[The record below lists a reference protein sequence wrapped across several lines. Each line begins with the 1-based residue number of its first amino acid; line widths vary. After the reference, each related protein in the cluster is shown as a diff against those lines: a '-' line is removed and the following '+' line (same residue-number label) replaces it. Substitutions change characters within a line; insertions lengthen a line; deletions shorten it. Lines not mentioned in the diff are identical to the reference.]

1 MQASVAA
8 NRSTHWRLET
18 DVDGVAW
25 LALDKAGASANSL
38 SRDVMEELAA
48 MLAQVTGAPPKAL
61 IVTSA
66 KRGFIAG
73 ADIKEF
79 VGIRTPDDAY
89 QLIRQGQQVLDTLA
103 ALPCPTVA
111 AINGF
116 ALGGGLEVALA
127 CRYRVL
133 VDDPAATLGF
143 PEVQLGVHPGFG
155 GTVRA
160 VHLAGPIAAMD
171 LMLTGRSIRPK
182 QALAMGLVDRL
193 APLDQL
199 DAVAKQVALSPPPT
213 RGPTLVH
220 RFLNSA
226 LVRPILAGQMRS
238 QVAKRAR
245 PQHYPAP
252 YAMIELWQRYGGK
265 GERAYEAEARSMAQ
279 LLCTSTSR
287 NLVRVFFLQ
296 DRLKSAG
303 KAGGEPAKHVHVVGA
318 GVMGGDIA
326 SLVCGTRPH
335 CDVAG
340 SRRAVRRARHGARA
354 QILREALSGRREAR
368 GDDGPLVSRRRGQ
381 RRREGRRGHRGD
393 LREPERQARVVRASR
408 AADETARGARNEHLQ
423 HRAGAAGAEP
433 RRPARLIGLHFFN
446 PVARMP
452 LLEVIYAER
461 TQPQRVQAGLAFAR
475 QIDKLAIACRS
486 SPGFLVN
493 RVLMPY
499 LSEAVRAAQE
509 GIPLAL
515 IDRAAEEFGMPMGPI
530 ELADVVGL
538 DVVMS
543 VGKVF
548 FQSGADVPHVLS
560 IRYEQKKFG
569 KKSGE
574 GFYVWRDDKPQKP
587 PSAAPA
593 PPDLQDRLMLPLIN
607 EAVAVL
613 PRAHR
618 RGRGPDRCRRDLRRR
633 LRTVSRRPDRVRA
646 HARRR
651 RNSRSAR
658 RAAQRARRAFRAGCG
673 LADYCG
679 KSPVSGR
686 LASDKAC
693 RLPSRA
699 WRASRSNLD
708 CCVRF
713 RPSMD

>member
-1 MQASVAA
+1 M
-8 NRSTHWRLET
+8 NKKTTHWRGEIDT
-18 DVDGVAW
+18 DGVAW
-25 LALDKAGASANSL
+25 LALDKAGASTNSL
-38 SRDVMEELAA
+38 SRDVMEELDA
-48 MLAQVTGAPPKAL
+48 MLAELAQKRPKAL
-61 IVTSA
+61 ILTSA

-79 VGIRTPDDAY
+79 VGIRTPDQAY
-89 QLIRQGQQVLDTLA
+89 ELIRQGQQVLDKLA
-103 ALPCPTVA
+103 ALPCPTIA

-171 LMLTGRSIRPK
+171 LMLTGRTIRPK

-193 APLDQL
+193 APVEQL
-199 DAVAKQVALSPPPT
+199 DKTAKQIALSPPTP
-213 RGPTLVH
+213 RSPKFLHGL
-220 RFLNSA
+220 LNSA

-238 QVAKRAR
+238 QVARRAR
-245 PQHYPAP
+245 PDHYPAP
-252 YAMIELWQRYGGK
+252 YALIELWQRYGGK

-279 LLCTSTSR
+279 LLCTPTSR

-296 DRLKSAG
+296 DRLKSAA
-303 KAGGEPAKHVHVVGA
+303 KSGGEPARHVHVVGA

-326 SLVCGTRPH
+326 TWCATRGLTVTLQ
-335 CDVAG
+335 DRAEQYVAP
-340 SRRAVRRARHGARA
+340 AIERARKFVEKRYP
-354 QILREALSGRREAR
+354 
-368 GDDGPLVSRRRGQ
+368 D
-381 RRREGRRGHRGD
+381 
-393 LREPERQARVVRASR
+393 QAKR
-408 AADETARGARNEHLQ
+408 DETLARLQPDVEGHGVAKADIVIEAIFEDLNAKRELFARIEPKLKPLAVLATNTSSIVLEQL
-423 HRAGAAGAEP
+423 AKNLAAPE
-433 RRPARLIGLHFFN
+433 RLIGLHFFN

-452 LLEVIYAER
+452 LVEVIHAER
-461 TQPQRVQAGLAFAR
+461 TQPRNVQAGLAFAR

-499 LSEAVRAAQE
+499 LSEAVRAAEE

-515 IDRAAEEFGMPMGPI
+515 IDRAAEDFGMPMGPI

-548 FQSGADVPHVLS
+548 FQSGAQVPHVLS

-587 PSAAPA
+587 PTAAPA
-593 PPDLQDRLMLPLIN
+593 PPDLQDRLLLLLIN

-613 PRAHR
+613 REHIVEDADLIDAGVIFGAGFAPF
-618 RGRGPDRCRRDLRRR
+618 RGGPIQYARTRGVDEILARLEELRSVHGERFAADAGWQL
-633 LRTVSRRPDRVRA
+633 LR
-646 HARRR
+646 
-651 RNSRSAR
+651 
-658 RAAQRARRAFRAGCG
+658 
-673 LADYCG
+673 
-679 KSPVSGR
+679 
-686 LASDKAC
+686 
-693 RLPSRA
+693 
-699 WRASRSNLD
+699 
-708 CCVRF
+708 
-713 RPSMD
+713 

>member
-1 MQASVAA
+1 M
-8 NRSTHWRLET
+8 NKNTTHWRLET
-18 DVDGVAW
+18 DADGVAW
-25 LALDKAGASANSL
+25 LALDKAGASTNSL
-38 SRDVMEELAA
+38 SRDVMEELDA
-48 MLAQVTGAPPKAL
+48 MLAEVARALPKAL

-79 VGIRTPDDAY
+79 VGITTPDQAY
-89 QLIRQGQQVLDTLA
+89 ELIRQGQQVLDKLA
-103 ALPCPTVA
+103 ALPCPTIA

-133 VDDPAATLGF
+133 VDDAGATLGF

-160 VHLAGPIAAMD
+160 VHLAGPVAAMD
-171 LMLTGRSIRPK
+171 LMLTGRTIRPK

-193 APLDQL
+193 APVEQL
-199 DAVAKQVALSPPPT
+199 DKTAKQIALAPPAPHN
-213 RGPTLVH
+213 PKLVH
-220 RFLNSA
+220 RLLNLA
-226 LVRPILAGQMRS
+226 VVRPILAGQMRS
-238 QVAKRAR
+238 QVARRAR
-245 PQHYPAP
+245 PEHYPAP

-279 LLCTSTSR
+279 LLCTPTSR

-296 DRLKSAG
+296 DRLKSAA
-303 KAGGEPAKHVHVVGA
+303 KAGGEPARHVHVVGA

-326 SLVCGTRPH
+326 TWCAARGLTVTLQ
-335 CDVAG
+335 D
-340 SRRAVRRARHGARA
+340 RAEQYIAPAIERARKFLEKRYPDQAKRDEVLARLRPDVEGSGVATADIVIEAIFEDLNAKRELFARIEPKLKPLAVLATNTSSIVLEQLA
-354 QILREALSGRREAR
+354 QNLAA
-368 GDDGPLVSRRRGQ
+368 
-381 RRREGRRGHRGD
+381 
-393 LREPERQARVVRASR
+393 PE
-408 AADETARGARNEHLQ
+408 
-423 HRAGAAGAEP
+423 
-433 RRPARLIGLHFFN
+433 RLIGLHFFN

-452 LLEVIYAER
+452 LIEVIHAER
-461 TQPQRVQAGLAFAR
+461 TQPQKVNTGLAFAR

-499 LSEAVRAAQE
+499 LSEAVRAAEE

-515 IDRAAEEFGMPMGPI
+515 IDRAAEDFGMPMGPI

-548 FQSGADVPHVLS
+548 FQSGAQVPHVLS

-574 GFYVWRDDKPQKP
+574 GFYTWHADKPQKP
-587 PSAAPA
+587 PAAGPA

-613 PRAHR
+613 RERIVEDADLIDAGVIFGAGFAPF
-618 RGRGPDRCRRDLRRR
+618 RGGPIQYARTRGVDAILARLEELRSVYGERFAPDAGWQLLR
-633 LRTVSRRPDRVRA
+633 
-646 HARRR
+646 
-651 RNSRSAR
+651 
-658 RAAQRARRAFRAGCG
+658 
-673 LADYCG
+673 
-679 KSPVSGR
+679 
-686 LASDKAC
+686 
-693 RLPSRA
+693 
-699 WRASRSNLD
+699 
-708 CCVRF
+708 
-713 RPSMD
+713 

>member
-1 MQASVAA
+1 M
-8 NRSTHWRLET
+8 RSTHWRLEIDT
-18 DVDGVAW
+18 DGVAW
-25 LALDKAGASANSL
+25 LALDKANASTNSL
-38 SRDVMEELAA
+38 SREVMEELDSMVAEVA
-48 MLAQVTGAPPKAL
+48 RASPKAL

-79 VGIRTPDDAY
+79 VGIRTPDQAY
-89 QLIRQGQQVLDTLA
+89 ELIRQGQQVLDKLA

-160 VHLAGPIAAMD
+160 VQLAGPIAAMD
-171 LMLTGRSIRPK
+171 LMLTGRTIRPK

-193 APLDQL
+193 APVEQL
-199 DAVAKQVALSPPPT
+199 DKMAKQVALSAPPARNPK
-213 RGPTLVH
+213 LLH
-220 RFLNSA
+220 RLLNSWLA
-226 LVRPILAGQMRS
+226 RPILAGQMRS
-238 QVAKRAR
+238 QVARRAR
-245 PQHYPAP
+245 PDHYPAP
-252 YAMIELWQRYGGK
+252 YAMIELWQRHGGK
-265 GERAYEAEARSMAQ
+265 GERAYEAEARSMAE

-296 DRLKSAG
+296 DRLKSAA
-303 KAGGEPAKHVHVVGA
+303 KAGGEPARHVHVVGA

-326 SLVCGTRPH
+326 TWCATRGLTVTLQ
-335 CDVAG
+335 DRAEQYVAP
-340 SRRAVRRARHGARA
+340 AIERARKFLEKRYP
-354 QILREALSGRREAR
+354 
-368 GDDGPLVSRRRGQ
+368 D
-381 RRREGRRGHRGD
+381 
-393 LREPERQARVVRASR
+393 QAKR
-408 AADETARGARNEHLQ
+408 DETLARLQPDVEGSGIANADVVIEAIFEDLDAKRELFARI
-423 HRAGAAGAEP
+423 EP
-433 RRPARLIGLHFFN
+433 KLKLSAVLATNTSSIVLEQLAQNLASPDRLIGLHFFN

-452 LLEVIYAER
+452 LIEVIHAER
-461 TQPQRVQAGLAFAR
+461 TQPQKVQAGLAFAR

-499 LSEAVRAAQE
+499 LSEAVRAAEE

-548 FQSGADVPHVLS
+548 FASGAEVPHVLS
-560 IRYEQKKFG
+560 IRHQQKKFG

-574 GFYVWRDDKPQKP
+574 GFYVWSNDKPQKP

-613 PRAHR
+613 REHIVEDADLIDAGVIFGAGFAPF
-618 RGRGPDRCRRDLRRR
+618 RGGPIQYARTRGVDAIL
-633 LRTVSRRPDRVRA
+633 
-646 HARRR
+646 
-651 RNSRSAR
+651 
-658 RAAQRARRAFRAGCG
+658 
-673 LADYCG
+673 
-679 KSPVSGR
+679 GR
-686 LASDKAC
+686 LEE
-693 RLPSRA
+693 L
-699 WRASRSNLD
+699 RS
-708 CCVRF
+708 VHGERF
-713 RPSMD
+713 APDAGWQLLR

>member
-1 MQASVAA
+1 M
-8 NRSTHWRLET
+8 NKKTTHWRLET
-18 DVDGVAW
+18 DADGVAW
-25 LALDKAGASANSL
+25 LALDKAGASTNSL
-38 SRDVMEELAA
+38 SRDVMEQLDA
-48 MLAQVTGAPPKAL
+48 MVGEVAQARPKAL

-79 VGIRTPDDAY
+79 VGIRTPDQAY
-89 QLIRQGQQVLDTLA
+89 ELIRQGQQVLDRLA
-103 ALPCPTVA
+103 ALPCPTIA

-171 LMLTGRSIRPK
+171 LMLTGRTIRPK

-193 APLDQL
+193 APVEQL
-199 DAVAKQVALSPPPT
+199 DKMAKQIALSPPPARSPKFT
-213 RGPTLVH
+213 HGL
-220 RFLNSA
+220 LNSA

-238 QVAKRAR
+238 RVARRAR
-245 PQHYPAP
+245 PDHYPAP
-252 YAMIELWQRYGGK
+252 YALIELWQRHGGK

-279 LLCTSTSR
+279 LLCTQTSR

-296 DRLKSAG
+296 DRLKSAA
-303 KAGGEPAKHVHVVGA
+303 KSGGEPARHVHVVGA

-326 SLVCGTRPH
+326 TWCATRGLTVTLQ
-335 CDVAG
+335 DRGEQYVAP
-340 SRRAVRRARHGARA
+340 AIERARKFVEKRYP
-354 QILREALSGRREAR
+354 
-368 GDDGPLVSRRRGQ
+368 D
-381 RRREGRRGHRGD
+381 
-393 LREPERQARVVRASR
+393 QAKR
-408 AADETARGARNEHLQ
+408 DETLARLQPDVDGHGVAKADIVIEAIFEDLNAKRELFARIEPKLKPLAVLATNTSSIVLEQLAQHL
-423 HRAGAAGAEP
+423 AAPE
-433 RRPARLIGLHFFN
+433 RLIGLHFFN

-452 LLEVIYAER
+452 LVEVIHAER
-461 TQPQRVQAGLAFAR
+461 TQPRNVQAGLAFAR

-499 LSEAVRAAQE
+499 LSEAVRAAEE

-515 IDRAAEEFGMPMGPI
+515 IDRAAEDFGMPMGPI

-548 FQSGADVPHVLS
+548 FQSGAQVPHVLS

-574 GFYVWRDDKPQKP
+574 GFYVWRDDQPQKP
-587 PSAAPA
+587 HTAAPA
-593 PPDLQDRLMLPLIN
+593 PPDLQDRLLLPLIN

-613 PRAHR
+613 REHIVEDADLIDAGVIFGAGFAPFRGGPIQYARSRGVDEILARLEELRAVHGER
-618 RGRGPDRCRRDLRRR
+618 FAPDAGWQLLR
-633 LRTVSRRPDRVRA
+633 
-646 HARRR
+646 
-651 RNSRSAR
+651 
-658 RAAQRARRAFRAGCG
+658 
-673 LADYCG
+673 
-679 KSPVSGR
+679 
-686 LASDKAC
+686 
-693 RLPSRA
+693 
-699 WRASRSNLD
+699 
-708 CCVRF
+708 
-713 RPSMD
+713 

>member
-1 MQASVAA
+1 M
-8 NRSTHWRLET
+8 NKKSTHWRLET
-18 DVDGVAW
+18 DADGVAW
-25 LALDKAGASANSL
+25 LALDKAGASTNSL
-38 SRDVMEELAA
+38 SRDVMEELDA
-48 MLAQVTGAPPKAL
+48 MLAEVARALPKAL

-79 VGIRTPDDAY
+79 VGIRTPDQAY
-89 QLIRQGQQVLDTLA
+89 ELIRQGQQVLDKLA

-160 VHLAGPIAAMD
+160 VQLAGPIAAMD
-171 LMLTGRSIRPK
+171 LMLTGRTIRPK

-193 APLDQL
+193 APVEQL
-199 DAVAKQVALSPPPT
+199 DKMAKQVALSAPPARNPK
-213 RGPTLVH
+213 LLH
-220 RFLNSA
+220 RLLNSWLA
-226 LVRPILAGQMRS
+226 RPILAGQMRS
-238 QVAKRAR
+238 QVARRAR
-245 PQHYPAP
+245 PDHYPAP
-252 YAMIELWQRYGGK
+252 YAMIELWQRHGGK
-265 GERAYEAEARSMAQ
+265 GERAYEAEARSMAE

-296 DRLKSAG
+296 DRLKSAA
-303 KAGGEPAKHVHVVGA
+303 KAGGEPARHVHVVGA

-326 SLVCGTRPH
+326 TWCATRGLTVTLQ
-335 CDVAG
+335 DRAEQYVAP
-340 SRRAVRRARHGARA
+340 AIERARKFLEKRYP
-354 QILREALSGRREAR
+354 
-368 GDDGPLVSRRRGQ
+368 D
-381 RRREGRRGHRGD
+381 
-393 LREPERQARVVRASR
+393 QAKR
-408 AADETARGARNEHLQ
+408 DETLARLQPDVEGSGIANADVVIEAIFEDLDAKRELFARI
-423 HRAGAAGAEP
+423 EP
-433 RRPARLIGLHFFN
+433 KLKPSAVLATNTSSIVLEQLAQNLASPDRLIGLHFFN

-452 LLEVIYAER
+452 LIEVIHAER
-461 TQPQRVQAGLAFAR
+461 TQPQKVQAGLAFAR

-499 LSEAVRAAQE
+499 LSEAVRAAEE

-548 FQSGADVPHVLS
+548 FASGAEVPHVLS
-560 IRYEQKKFG
+560 IRHQQKKFG

-574 GFYVWRDDKPQKP
+574 GFYVWSNDKPQKP

-613 PRAHR
+613 REHIVEDADLIDAGVIFGAGFAPF
-618 RGRGPDRCRRDLRRR
+618 RGGPIQYARTRGVDAIL
-633 LRTVSRRPDRVRA
+633 
-646 HARRR
+646 
-651 RNSRSAR
+651 
-658 RAAQRARRAFRAGCG
+658 
-673 LADYCG
+673 
-679 KSPVSGR
+679 GR
-686 LASDKAC
+686 LEE
-693 RLPSRA
+693 L
-699 WRASRSNLD
+699 RS
-708 CCVRF
+708 VHGERF
-713 RPSMD
+713 APDAGWQLLR

>member
-1 MQASVAA
+1 M
-8 NRSTHWRLET
+8 NKKTTHWRCET
-18 DVDGVAW
+18 DADGVAW
-25 LALDKAGASANSL
+25 LALDKAGASTNSL
-38 SRDVMEELAA
+38 SREVMQELDA
-48 MLAQVTGAPPKAL
+48 MLGEVAQSRPKAL

-79 VGIRTPDDAY
+79 VGIRTPDQAY
-89 QLIRQGQQVLDTLA
+89 ELIRQGQQVLDKLA
-103 ALPCPTVA
+103 ALPCPTIA

-171 LMLTGRSIRPK
+171 LMLTGRTIRPK

-193 APLDQL
+193 APVEQL
-199 DAVAKQVALSPPPT
+199 DKMAKQIALSPPAP
-213 RGPTLVH
+213 RSSKFVH
-220 RFLNSA
+220 GVLNSA

-238 QVAKRAR
+238 QVARRAR
-245 PQHYPAP
+245 PDHYPAP
-252 YAMIELWQRYGGK
+252 YAMIQLWQRYGGK
-265 GERAYEAEARSMAQ
+265 GEHAYEAEARSMAQ
-279 LLCTSTSR
+279 LLCTPTSR

-296 DRLKSAG
+296 DRLKSAA
-303 KAGGEPAKHVHVVGA
+303 KAGGEPARHVHVVGA

-326 SLVCGTRPH
+326 TWCATRGLTVTLQ
-335 CDVAG
+335 DRAEQYVAP
-340 SRRAVRRARHGARA
+340 AMERARKFIEKRYP
-354 QILREALSGRREAR
+354 
-368 GDDGPLVSRRRGQ
+368 D
-381 RRREGRRGHRGD
+381 
-393 LREPERQARVVRASR
+393 QAKR
-408 AADETARGARNEHLQ
+408 DETLARLKPDVEGHGVATADIVIEAIFEDLNAKRELFARIEPKLKPLAVLATNTSSIVLEQLAQ
-423 HRAGAAGAEP
+423 QLAAPE
-433 RRPARLIGLHFFN
+433 RLIGLHFFN

-452 LLEVIYAER
+452 LVEVIHAER
-461 TQPQRVQAGLAFAR
+461 TQPRNVNAGLAFAR

-499 LSEAVRAAQE
+499 LSEAVRAAEE
-509 GIPLAL
+509 GIPFTL
-515 IDRAAEEFGMPMGPI
+515 IDRAAEDFGMPMGPI

-548 FQSGADVPHVLS
+548 FQSGAQVPHVLS

-574 GFYVWRDDKPQKP
+574 GFYMWRDDKPQKP

-593 PPDLQDRLMLPLIN
+593 PPDLQDRLLLPLIN

-613 PRAHR
+613 REHIVEDADLIDAGVIFGAGFAPF
-618 RGRGPDRCRRDLRRR
+618 RGGPIQYARTRGVDEILARLEELRSVHGERFAPDAGWQLLR
-633 LRTVSRRPDRVRA
+633 
-646 HARRR
+646 
-651 RNSRSAR
+651 
-658 RAAQRARRAFRAGCG
+658 
-673 LADYCG
+673 
-679 KSPVSGR
+679 
-686 LASDKAC
+686 
-693 RLPSRA
+693 
-699 WRASRSNLD
+699 
-708 CCVRF
+708 
-713 RPSMD
+713 

>member
-1 MQASVAA
+1 MQASAA
-8 NRSTHWRLET
+8 AHRSTHWRLET

-38 SRDVMEELAA
+38 SRDVMQELAA
-48 MLAQVTGAPPKAL
+48 MLVEVTRALPKAL

-79 VGIRTPDDAY
+79 VGIRTPDEAY
-89 QLIRQGQQVLDTLA
+89 ELIRQGQQVLDKLE
-103 ALPCPTVA
+103 ALPCPTIA

-133 VDDPAATLGF
+133 VDDPSATLGF

-160 VHLAGPIAAMD
+160 VRLAGPIAAMD

-199 DAVAKQVALSPPPT
+199 DAVAKQVALRPPAP
-213 RGPTLVH
+213 RGPSFVH
-220 RFLNSA
+220 RLLNLA

-252 YAMIELWQRYGGK
+252 YAMIELWQRHGGK
-265 GERAYEAEARSMAQ
+265 GQRAYEAEALSMAQ
-279 LLCTSTSR
+279 LLCTPTSR

-296 DRLKSAG
+296 DRLKSAA
-303 KAGGEPAKHVHVVGA
+303 KAGGEPARHVHVVGA

-326 SLVCGTRPH
+326 TWCAGRGLTVTLQDRGEQY
-335 CDVAG
+335 VAP
-340 SRRAVRRARHGARA
+340 AMERARKFFEKRYAADQAKRDAAIAR
-354 QILREALSGRREAR
+354 LSA
-368 GDDGPLVSRRRGQ
+368 DV
-381 RRREGRRGHRGD
+381 EGRGVSKAD
-393 LREPERQARVVRASR
+393 VVIEAIFENLDAKRELYARLEPQMKPLAVLATNTSSIVLEQLAQNLAAPE
-408 AADETARGARNEHLQ
+408 
-423 HRAGAAGAEP
+423 
-433 RRPARLIGLHFFN
+433 RLIGLHFFN

-452 LLEVIYAER
+452 LVEVIFQER
-461 TQPQRVQAGLAFAR
+461 TQPQKVQAGLAFAR

-499 LSEAVRAAQE
+499 LSEAIRAAGE

-548 FQSGADVPHVLS
+548 FQSGAEVPHVLS

-574 GFYVWRDDKPQKP
+574 GFYVWRDDKAQKP

-613 PRAHR
+613 REQIVENADLIDAGVIFGAGFAPF
-618 RGRGPDRCRRDLRRR
+618 RGGPIQY
-633 LRTVSRRPDRVRA
+633 A
-646 HARRR
+646 
-651 RNSRSAR
+651 
-658 RAAQRARRAFRAGCG
+658 RARGVDAILARLEELRSVHGERFAADAGWQ
-673 LADYCG
+673 LL
-679 KSPVSGR
+679 R
-686 LASDKAC
+686 
-693 RLPSRA
+693 
-699 WRASRSNLD
+699 
-708 CCVRF
+708 
-713 RPSMD
+713 

>member
-1 MQASVAA
+1 MK
-8 NRSTHWRLET
+8 STHWRCEI
-18 DVDGVAW
+18 DADGVAW
-25 LALDKAGASANSL
+25 LALDKASTSTNSL
-38 SRDVMEELAA
+38 SREVMEELDA
-48 MLAQVTGAPPKAL
+48 MVAEVARAQPKAL

-79 VGIRTPDDAY
+79 VGIRTPDQAY
-89 QLIRQGQQVLDTLA
+89 ELIRQGQQVLDKLE

-133 VDDPAATLGF
+133 VDDPSATLGF

-160 VHLAGPIAAMD
+160 VRLAGPIAAMD

-193 APLDQL
+193 APVEQL
-199 DAVAKQVALSPPPT
+199 DKMAKQVALSPPPART
-213 RGPTLVH
+213 PKFVHTL
-220 RFLNSA
+220 LNSG

-238 QVAKRAR
+238 QVARRAR
-245 PQHYPAP
+245 PDHYPAP
-252 YAMIELWQRYGGK
+252 YAMIELWQQHGGK
-265 GERAYEAEARSMAQ
+265 GERAYEAEARSMAE
-279 LLCTSTSR
+279 LLCTPTSR

-296 DRLKSAG
+296 DRLKSAA
-303 KAGGEPAKHVHVVGA
+303 KAGGEPARHVHVVGA

-326 SLVCGTRPH
+326 TWCATRGLTVTLQDRAEQYVAPAVERARKFLEKRYPDQAKRDETLARLQA
-335 CDVAG
+335 DVAG
-340 SRRAVRRARHGARA
+340 SGISKADVVIEAIFEDLDAKRELYARIEPQLKPGAVLATNTSSIVLEQLA
-354 QILREALSGRREAR
+354 QNLAA
-368 GDDGPLVSRRRGQ
+368 
-381 RRREGRRGHRGD
+381 
-393 LREPERQARVVRASR
+393 PE
-408 AADETARGARNEHLQ
+408 
-423 HRAGAAGAEP
+423 
-433 RRPARLIGLHFFN
+433 RLIGLHFFN
-446 PVARMP
+446 PVSRMP
-452 LLEVIYAER
+452 LIEVIHAER
-461 TQPQRVQAGLAFAR
+461 TQQQKVQAGLAFAR

-499 LSEAVRAAQE
+499 LSEAVRAAEE
-509 GIPLAL
+509 GVPLAL

-548 FQSGADVPHVLS
+548 FASGAEVPHVLS
-560 IRYEQKKFG
+560 IRYQQKKFG

-574 GFYVWRDDKPQKP
+574 GFYVWSNDKPQKP

-593 PPDLQDRLMLPLIN
+593 PPDLQDRLMLPLVN

-613 PRAHR
+613 REHIVEDADLIDAGVIFGAGFAPF
-618 RGRGPDRCRRDLRRR
+618 RGGPIQYARTRGVDAILTRLEELRSVHGERFAPDAGWQLLR
-633 LRTVSRRPDRVRA
+633 
-646 HARRR
+646 
-651 RNSRSAR
+651 
-658 RAAQRARRAFRAGCG
+658 
-673 LADYCG
+673 
-679 KSPVSGR
+679 
-686 LASDKAC
+686 
-693 RLPSRA
+693 
-699 WRASRSNLD
+699 
-708 CCVRF
+708 
-713 RPSMD
+713 